1 MSSGSRTPSYRLVV
15 NGQNITP
22 TVNGRLIN
30 LTLTDERGDK
40 ADQLDISL
48 DDHEGLL
55 AIPPEKASIECWIG
69 WKDALVYKGR
79 FTLDEVSHSGPPD
92 MLTLRARSADFKGS
106 IKRKREQSYHGVTL
120 GDILSTVA
128 TRNGLQQ
135 AIDAELAAIPI
146 EDVHQTGESD
156 LNLITRL
163 GEQYGAVAT
172 VKDGRL
178 LFKPAGTGTTA
189 GGSAIPAITI
199 SRSEGDQHQYQ
210 RTARDSDYTGVQAH
224 WQDTSSGQQQTVTVG
239 TDENAKVL
247 RHNHANAA
255 EAESAAKAE
264 WHKMKRA
271 GGKLTLNLAEGI
283 AELYPE
289 TPVTVVGF
297 KADIDGTDWVTERVV
312 HSLSDSGYTMR
323 GELEVKG

>member
-1 MSSGSRTPSYRLVV
+1 MSSGSRTPSYRLIV

-40 ADQLDISL
+40 ADQLDITL

-55 AIPPEKASIECWIG
+55 AMPPQKATIECWIG

-92 MLTLRARSADFKGS
+92 VLTLRARSADFKGS
-106 IKRKREQSYHGVTL
+106 IKRKREQSYHGVKL
-120 GDILSTVA
+120 GDILSAVA

-135 AIDAELAAIPI
+135 AIDAELAATPI
-146 EDVHQTGESD
+146 DHLDQTGESD

-199 SRSEGDQHQYQ
+199 HRSKGDQHQYQ
-210 RTARDSDYTGVQAH
+210 RTERDSDYTGVQAH
-224 WQDTSSGQQQTVTVG
+224 WQDTGTGQQQTVTVG

-247 RHNHANAA
+247 RHTHPNAA

-264 WHKMKRA
+264 WHSMKRA

-289 TPVTVVGF
+289 TPVNVVGF
-297 KADIDGTDWVTERVV
+297 KPDIDGTDWVTERVV
-312 HSLSDSGYTMR
+312 HSLSESGYTVR